1 MIKGKM
7 IMRKIYNYMVAA
19 ASLLMVFAGCSRE
32 NLPSS
37 EPFKVRVG
45 VPAGLESSVSKAT
58 FIDGEGMS
66 WADTDLSKFIM
77 VEGTTINDGKISA
90 AKAVT
95 TDGDGVATF
104 EFEQAPAEGTTVSFF
119 YMPGGKT
126 NAMEYTFEAAQ
137 KQDRPGRLNPENL
150 LLKAVDVNVT
160 ESSAA
165 PQMQL
170 VGSLQRFLVYSPTG
184 KYASEKIE
192 SIKLSSN
199 SADVKVVGLVG
210 YNKLGQP
217 RKNQGADNTPAETE
231 TLIWDQST
239 SATVTVSS
247 PAEIGAKNRE
257 ETLGKGI
264 YLYLPAGEL
273 RDGYQCVITTDKYEY
288 VLKATSTKTI
298 VGGTV
303 SNFFVNLENSAIERR
318 EKGTVLQEVKYEG
331 GMPDTVTLKAAGETN
346 FGIGYWF
353 AKVDGVTRENREE
366 TNYDGRPFYS
376 EENVKFSC
384 TDENTREPVD
394 WVSCRYRVN
403 NTWWDVTY
411 EANNTG
417 AERRAVV
424 TATYKIPGYIAIPP
438 VKKVTLVQPSL

>member
-1 MIKGKM
+1 MLKNEM
-7 IMRKIYNYMVAA
+7 IMRKIDFFAMAA

-37 EPFKVRVG
+37 EPFKVKVG
-45 VPAGLESSVSKAT
+45 IPSGLESSVSKAT

-77 VEGTTINDGKISA
+77 VEGTTINDGKVSA
-90 AKAVT
+90 ATAMSL
-95 TDGDGVATF
+95 DGDGKATF
-104 EFEQAPAEGTTVSFF
+104 EFAQAPAEGTTVSFF

-126 NAMEYTFEAAQ
+126 NALEYTFEAAQ
-137 KQDRPGRLNPENL
+137 KQDRAGRLNPENL
-150 LLKAVDVNVT
+150 CLKAVDVNVT
-160 ESSAA
+160 ESSAS

-170 VGSLQRFLVYSPTG
+170 VGSVQRFLVYSPTG

-192 SIKLSSN
+192 AIKLSSN
-199 SADVKVVGLVG
+199 SDDVKVVGLIG

-231 TLIWDQST
+231 TLFWDQST
-239 SATVTVSS
+239 SVTVTVAN
-247 PAEIGAKNRE
+247 PVEIAATSRE

-264 YLYLPAGEL
+264 YLYVPAGEL

-288 VLKATSTKTI
+288 VLKATSTKAI

-318 EKGTVLQEVKYEG
+318 EKGTVLQEVKYRGALPEIFNL
-331 GMPDTVTLKAAGETN
+331 DAAGNTKQ
-346 FGIGYWF
+346 GINWWC
-353 AKVDGVTRENREE
+353 ATIDGVDWQNRQD
-366 TNYDGRPFYS
+366 TKYDGRPFYS
-376 EENVKFSC
+376 QENVKFSC
-384 TDENTREPVD
+384 TDEKTGEPVD
-394 WVSCRYRVN
+394 WVSCWYRTGD
-403 NTWWDVTY
+403 TWWDITY
-411 EANNTG
+411 EANKTG

-424 TATYKIPGYIAIPP
+424 TATYNIPGYIAIPSE
-438 VKKVTLVQPSL
+438 KKVTLIQPSL

>member
-1 MIKGKM
+1 MLKAKM
-7 IMRKIYNYMVAA
+7 IMRKIYNYAVATA
-19 ASLLMVFAGCSRE
+19 TLLMVFAGCSRE

-77 VEGTTINDGKISA
+77 VEGTTINDGKVSVA
-90 AKAVT
+90 TAVNF
-95 TDGDGVATF
+95 DGDGVATF
-104 EFEQAPAEGTTVSFF
+104 EFAQAPAEGTTVSFF

-126 NAMEYTFEAAQ
+126 NAMEFTFEAAQ

-150 LLKAVDVNVT
+150 LLKAVDVNVV
-160 ESSAA
+160 ESSAS

-199 SADVKVVGLVG
+199 SDDVKVVGLIG

-217 RKNQGADNTPAETE
+217 RKNDGANNDPAETE
-231 TLIWDQST
+231 TLIWDKST

-247 PAEIGAKNRE
+247 PVEIAATSRE

-264 YLYLPAGEL
+264 YLYIPAGEL

-288 VLKATSTKTI
+288 VLKATSTKAI

-318 EKGTVLQEVKYEG
+318 EKGTVLQEVKYLG
-331 GMPDTVTLKAAGETN
+331 GLPETFTLEAAGKAAHGVS
-346 FGIGYWF
+346 YWY
-353 AKVDGVTRENREE
+353 ATVDGVTRENRQE

-384 TDENTREPVD
+384 TDENGEPVD
-394 WVSCRYRVN
+394 WVSCWYRN
-403 NTWWDVTY
+403 NDTWWDITY

-424 TATYKIPGYIAIPP
+424 TATYDIPGYIANPS